1 MLTPRTELE
10 RDARLIQQA
19 LTRLGFAFTDKAGLL
34 HQVEFRGLY
43 LSDGEG
49 WALLDVD
56 TSRLPP
62 KVNAVK
68 LMSEDVLHHLAVV
81 VGRPVKV
88 LNTTSLTFAIALRP
102 TVASEP
108 LPARATLDLSAR
120 PEGASYTF
128 PVGEGGGG
136 PVWLSLLS
144 SGHIL
149 VGGATGSGKSTW
161 LHAMLL
167 SLLTASGPRR
177 LRLVLVDPKGV
188 EFLSYRYLPH
198 LLAPIAEDVEAA
210 GELMALLL
218 DEIDAR
224 KEAFALAGKRD
235 LSSYNASADT
245 PLPLVLVIVDEF
257 VDLAALGGT
266 EAAFYRDLL
275 RLAAKGRAFGVVLV
289 LAATHPKADTMNTT
303 IRENCATRIA
313 FFTSTHDQ
321 QRIILGTNDGPALPA
336 GVPGRCV
343 ARIGGKLRV
352 LQAYAVDDL
361 TLSNTLARIAPPPTL
376 TPETAPRL
384 LTVGEPT
391 RALRLSDLER
401 ALVCYA
407 LDELGGAFAIGK
419 LADAFT
425 GQATHHEIRT
435 LAERWERRG
444 LLTKPEGGNVGRVV
458 TAELAEAA
466 KGGEDVGNL

>member
-1 MLTPRTELE
+1 MLTPKTELE

-56 TSRLPP
+56 ASRLPP

-88 LNTTSLTFAIALRP
+88 LNTTSLTYAIALRP

-108 LPARATLDLSAR
+108 LPGRAALDLSTR
-120 PEGASYTF
+120 PEGAYTF

-136 PVWLSLLS
+136 PVWLSLLR

-167 SLLTASGPRR
+167 SLLTDNGPRR
-177 LRLVLVDPKGV
+177 LRLALVDPKGV

-218 DEIDAR
+218 DEIEGR

-275 RLAAKGRAFGVVLV
+275 RLAAKGRAFGVALV

-336 GVPGRCV
+336 GLPGRCV

-384 LTVGEPT
+384 LTVGAPT
-391 RALRLSDLER
+391 HALRLTDLER

-425 GQATHHEIRT
+425 GQATHHEVRT

-444 LLTKPEGGNVGRVV
+444 LLTKPEGGNAGRMV

-466 KGGEDVGNL
+466 KTTEEV

>member
-1 MLTPRTELE
+1 MLTPKTELE

-56 TSRLPP
+56 TSRLPE
-62 KVNAVK
+62 KVNACK
-68 LMSEDVLHHLAVV
+68 LMAEDVLHHLAVV

-108 LPARATLDLSAR
+108 LPARAVLDLSAR
-120 PEGASYTF
+120 PEGAYTF

-136 PVWLSLLS
+136 PVWLSLLT

-167 SLLTASGPRR
+167 SLLTDNGPRK
-177 LRLVLVDPKGV
+177 LRLALVDAKAI
-188 EFLSYRYLPH
+188 EFLAYRHLPH
-198 LLAPIAEDVEAA
+198 LLAPIAEDVETA
-210 GELMALLL
+210 GEVMALLL

-235 LSSYNASADT
+235 LASYNASAET

-257 VDLAALGGT
+257 TDLAVLGGT

-275 RLAAKGRAFGVVLV
+275 RLASKGRAFGVVLV
-289 LAATHPKADTMNTT
+289 LAATHPKADVMNTS
-303 IRENCATRIA
+303 IRENTSLRIA
-313 FFTSTHDQ
+313 FHTPSHDQ

-352 LQAYAVDDL
+352 LQGYAVDDL
-361 TLSNTLARIAPPPTL
+361 TLGNTLARLAPPPTL

-384 LTVGEPT
+384 LTVGAPT
-391 RALRLSDLER
+391 HAPRLSDLER
-401 ALVCYA
+401 ALVLYA
-407 LDELGGAFAIGK
+407 VGELGGAFAIGK

-444 LLTKPEGGNVGRVV
+444 LLTKPEGGNVGRMV
-458 TAELAEAA
+458 TAELTEAA
-466 KGGEDVGNL
+466 REEV

>member
-1 MLTPRTELE
+1 MLTPKTELE

-56 TSRLPP
+56 AARLPP

-81 VGRPVKV
+81 VGKPVKV
-88 LNTTSLTFAIALRP
+88 LNTTSLTYAIALRP
-102 TVASEP
+102 TVTSEP
-108 LPARATLDLSAR
+108 LPGRATLDLSTR
-120 PEGASYTF
+120 PEGAYTF
-128 PVGEGGGG
+128 PVGESSQG
-136 PVWLSLLS
+136 PVWLSLQQ
-144 SGHIL
+144 SGHVL

-161 LHAMLL
+161 LH
-167 SLLTASGPRR
+167 SLLLALLTQNGPRK
-177 LRLVLVDPKGV
+177 LRLALVDPKGV
-188 EFLSYRYLPH
+188 EFLAYRHLPH
-198 LLAPIAEDVEAA
+198 LLADIAEDVEAA
-210 GELMALLL
+210 GEVMGLLL
-218 DEIDAR
+218 DEIEGR

-235 LSSYNASADT
+235 LAGYNAVAET
-245 PLPLVLVIVDEF
+245 PLPVVLVIVDEF

-275 RLAAKGRAFGVVLV
+275 RLAAKGRAFGVSLV

-313 FFTSTHDQ
+313 FYTPSHDQ
-321 QRIILGTNDGPALPA
+321 QRIILGVNAGPALPA
-336 GVPGRCV
+336 GFPGRMV
-343 ARIGGKLRV
+343 ARIGGKLSV
-352 LQAYAVDDL
+352 LQGYNVPDEL
-361 TLSNTLARIAPPPTL
+361 LRVHLACIAPPPT
-376 TPETAPRL
+376 PEEAPRL
-384 LTVGEPT
+384 LTVGEPSAH
-391 RALRLSDLER
+391 ALRLTDLER

-425 GQATHHEIRT
+425 GQTTHHEIRT

-444 LLTKPEGGNVGRVV
+444 LLTKPEGGNVGRMV
-458 TAELAEAA
+458 TAELAEVAR
-466 KGGEDVGNL
+466 EEV